1 MHPRWRRRAQARPPD
16 AHAPCGPAGVGVRMH
31 ARRSRWLSKGIVS
44 APPPIGMRATRSRLR
59 RLRADDNPHFAS
71 LYAEVKCS
79 ADAVSVEESLLP
91 TRGRKMNYDN
101 IGEYDRRNVF
111 IPFLDHVISELQ
123 RQVID
128 CSSRFLA
135 QFLVP
140 DKLHVLE
147 NENTVM
153 ALNDA
158 YKVDLSNLDN
168 FKAELQRWP
177 EKWIDIPRD
186 EQPNSILSTLQ
197 ELMPASYPDLNIALS
212 VGPPCQSV
220 LL

>member
-1 MHPRWRRRAQARPPD
+1 MQ
-16 AHAPCGPAGVGVRMH
+16 
-31 ARRSRWLSKGIVS
+31 
-44 APPPIGMRATRSRLR
+44 LR
-59 RLRADDNPHFAS
+59 RLRADDNPHIAS

-79 ADAVSVEESLLP
+79 ADAVSVEESLPP

-101 IGEYDRRNVF
+101 IDEYDRRNVF

-123 RQVID
+123 KQVID

-168 FKAELQRWP
+168 FKAELQRWH

-197 ELMPASYPDLNIALS
+197 ELMPASYPDLNILPSLLGHHANQCCFEKHIRVLQTVKTWLKSSLCESQLTELALMYIHQDTDS
-212 VGPPCQSV
+212 DVVQILEDFYSSKH
-220 LL
+220 